1 MNINTDI
8 NLLGG
13 LPDWNLITLFY
24 QNTELATKSVD
35 QIHTY
40 TGLKTARSVTR
51 FRKAI
56 ISTLL
61 RFQFEEAEKLFSI
74 LLRLKG
80 IDSDTRL
87 YLFWNASFNNDL
99 LHYLNSH
106 VFFPALYSGR
116 VSISKSE
123 TESCLRELRQSSD
136 ELRSWSE
143 YTLTLTASKYLTLLK
158 KFGLMEGSI
167 NKKINTIYLSDAMMA
182 IYIYWLAAVSEMPNL
197 LKSRWLQYSF
207 MERESFLAR
216 ITQKKFARYFSLVY
230 TGDRLNIE
238 PLIPSEELHE
248 IIFKP

>member
-24 QNTELATKSVD
+24 QNADLATKSVD
-35 QIHTY
+35 QFHTY

-56 ISTLL
+56 TTTLL
-61 RFQFEEAEKLFSI
+61 RFQQEEAEKLFSS
-74 LLRLKG
+74 LLRHKG

-99 LHYLNSH
+99 LHYLNSQ
-106 VFFPALYSGR
+106 VFFPALFSGR

-123 TESCLRELRQSSD
+123 AESCLRELRQSSD
-136 ELRSWSE
+136 ELRAWSD

-158 KFGLMEGSI
+158 KFGLMEGSLR
-167 NKKINTIYLSDAMMA
+167 KKMTTVYLSDAMMV
-182 IYIYWLAAVSEMPNL
+182 IYIYWLAAASKMPNL
-197 LKSRWLQYSF
+197 LKSNWLQYSF
-207 MERESFLAR
+207 MERESFLSR

-230 TGDRLNIE
+230 TGDRLTIE
-238 PLIPSEELHE
+238 PLIPGEELYE